1 MLQHLFQLSII
12 QKSIICLYAYIVVV
26 VKFIIMATFDEKY
39 KKYLLFLKGEYLI
52 FTCTFGYMLKY

>member
-39 KKYLLFLKGEYLI
+39 KKYLLFLKGEY
-52 FTCTFGYMLKY
+52 